1 MTDLSALI
9 ERVESG
15 AGADRSIDG
24 EVFIALSAECQAA
37 GRVDHLCG
45 VVGWW
50 PKDGPYE
57 SARNVPAYTSSL
69 DAVLSLIEA
78 KLPGWRWLRKHPATM
93 TVYQPSDYYKS
104 WSRHFDGY
112 SAQPARA
119 LLAAALRAIQES
131 RNDR

>member
-15 AGADRSIDG
+15 AGSDRELDGKIVRALSGSIDHW
-24 EVFIALSAECQAA
+24 FPFA
-37 GRVDHLCG
+37 GGFMTEH
-45 VVGWW
+45 
-50 PKDGPYE
+50 
-57 SARNVPAYTSSL
+57 TSPELTTSL